1 MKKIYDKIFS
11 IGFFKKFLTIPVI
24 GKLLIYEV
32 LSYLFF
38 GVMTTIVSFAAFFVS
53 DKILGNGS
61 LAEFTL
67 LGHLFRVTFEDISTL
82 IAWVIAVL
90 FAYVTNKLWVFESKN
105 TEMKVIIKEII
116 SFFGARIISFAVFE
130 SFGFMLVRNIFINL
144 SIFESENASKWIAKL
159 LVSIIVVVFNYIM
172 SKLVIFRNKNVTSE
186 GDK

>member
-11 IGFFKKFLTIPVI
+11 IGFFKKFLTIPVL
-24 GKLLIYEV
+24 GKLLTYEV

-67 LGHLFRVTFEDISTL
+67 SGHLFRVTFEDVSTL
-82 IAWVIAVL
+82 IAWIIAVL
-90 FAYVTNKLWVFESKN
+90 FAYVTNKLWVFESKS
-105 TEMKVIIKEII
+105 TEMRVILKEIV
-116 SFFGARIISFAVFE
+116 SFFGARIISFVVFE

-144 SIFESENASKWIAKL
+144 NIFESENASKWIAKL

-172 SKLVIFRNKNVTSE
+172 SKLIIFRKKNVTSE